1 MKTLLAVLIT
11 ALGLSAATSELL
23 KVNLASPVVVGSV
36 EMQPG
41 SCTVQQMSNGGSNIV
56 LLVRSEGGQ
65 QSTVLANRIT
75 GTPDSKTG
83 VVLTLQNGRYVLDQ
97 VWLNDLEGFQ
107 IQRVNEQ

>member
-11 ALGLSAATSELL
+11 VVGLSAATSELL
-23 KVNLASPVVVGSV
+23 RINLASPVLVGSV

-41 SCTVQQMSNGGSNIV
+41 ACTVQQMSNGGSNIV

-65 QSTVLANRIT
+65 QSTILANRIT

-83 VVLTLQNGRYVLDQ
+83 LVLSLQNGRYVLDQ
-97 VWLNDLEGFQ
+97 VWLNEFEGFQ
-107 IQRVNEQ
+107 VQRVNEQ

>member
-41 SCTVQQMSNGGSNIV
+41 PCTVQQMSNGGSNIV

>member
-11 ALGLSAATSELL
+11 ALGLSASTSELL
-23 KVNLASPVVVGSV
+23 RVTLASPVVVGSV

-41 SCTVQQMSNGGSNIV
+41 TCTVQQMSNGGANIV

-97 VWLNDLEGFQ
+97 VWLNELEGFQ